1 MPVAAPSAAR
11 EVPSHAEPLTELEQ
25 RYLTAIDHQFRS
37 LQRIVSLRGEAGEGA
52 TAGPACS
59 QAGHEVLLQR
69 LERRL
74 ELWGSRLGQE
84 RYRRNFPRMLRDLQA
99 RLRRLEAE
107 VAAPA
112 PAVVEAPR
120 AEGQTL
126 PDSDSAERVCKRGSP
141 PAVPTPPPDGVTQ
154 LAPANDDCAAAAILV
169 AGTVSGETLTA
180 TTDGST
186 TCGGSG
192 PDVWFRYVAV
202 ADGLVQFD
210 TVGSDYDTVLS
221 LHSGCPGTT
230 DNQLECND
238 DWFGLQSRVVHAMTV
253 GQEVLVRVGGCCGG
267 DTGNFQLNAGA
278 VGGISGTVSDASTGL
293 PLDGVDMRLSDAL
306 GYWVMGDQTN
316 GDGAYEFPGVGA
328 GTYYVSTR
336 YTEDYV
342 DELYDDFVCQPG
354 CDEELGTPIIVVAG
368 ETTGG
373 IDLELR
379 RGGRIV
385 GEVTGEPDGRP
396 LGGSRLEL
404 YGESGDWVDSTTANP
419 AGEYR
424 FDGLAPG
431 IYFVRTDNY
440 SSDYLDELYDDIPCP
455 GWCDPTLGTPI
466 VVDYETISHA
476 DLSLSLGGSISGQVT
491 AAASGRPLDG
501 ALATVYDD
509 AGGYVE
515 DGYASSSG
523 TYVVRGLQG
532 GTYFVQVERSDY
544 LSELYDD
551 VPCPGYCDP
560 LGGTPVAVSI
570 GTDTTGVDFE
580 LDREGAFTGTVVE
593 AAGGEPISG
602 AEVDAWN
609 SAGEWLGYGGQ
620 VDPAGVYSVTGLAA
634 GTYFA
639 TTQNDDGY
647 LDELYDDLPCAFGLC
662 LVGGGTPIAV
672 ATGLTTE
679 GINFVLDTGG
689 AIAGTVSD
697 IVTGDGLD
705 VELRVWTPGPGDV
718 ATADT
723 DGFGG
728 YFVSGLPTGSYTIRT
743 SGWSGWTDELYDD
756 IPCEWGCEP
765 AVGTP
770 VAVTSG
776 ATTSA
781 IDFALCGRPH
791 LSVSFPPSADPD
803 SWIDGCFVRI
813 NGVAA
818 PAAAGCPAIDRIE
831 WEWGDD
837 SGGSGA
843 FPAEHTYARGVTLP
857 VVRVSAVDIYGHT
870 TWVDAELNVW
880 DCLPPGT
887 CGHPEGRA
895 LIGLTFDHT
904 ATVQACTQISV
915 GPDFH
920 LVQPGDLTLAAG
932 EVIEFRNGVTIHDQ
946 CRLAVSHTLTPPP

>member
-1 MPVAAPSAAR
+1 MKSRPVLGPISLVLLWVAMPVAAPSAAR

-37 LQRIVSLRGEAGEGA
+37 LQRIVSLRGESGEGA

-354 CDEELGTPIIVVAG
+354 CDEELGTPIMRSLASRTVGPWAG
-368 ETTGG
+368 AAWSSTAKAATGSTRRPRTRRENTGSTGWPQESTSSAPTTTPATISTSSTTTFPVRDGA
-373 IDLELR
+373 IR
-379 RGGRIV
+379 
-385 GEVTGEPDGRP
+385 PWGRP
-396 LGGSRLEL
+396 S
-404 YGESGDWVDSTTANP
+404 WSTMK
-419 AGEYR
+419 
-424 FDGLAPG
+424 
-431 IYFVRTDNY
+431 
-440 SSDYLDELYDDIPCP
+440 
-455 GWCDPTLGTPI
+455 
-466 VVDYETISHA
+466 
-476 DLSLSLGGSISGQVT
+476 
-491 AAASGRPLDG
+491 
-501 ALATVYDD
+501 
-509 AGGYVE
+509 
-515 DGYASSSG
+515 
-523 TYVVRGLQG
+523 
-532 GTYFVQVERSDY
+532 
-544 LSELYDD
+544 
-551 VPCPGYCDP
+551 
-560 LGGTPVAVSI
+560 
-570 GTDTTGVDFE
+570 
-580 LDREGAFTGTVVE
+580 
-593 AAGGEPISG
+593 
-602 AEVDAWN
+602 
-609 SAGEWLGYGGQ
+609 
-620 VDPAGVYSVTGLAA
+620 
-634 GTYFA
+634 
-639 TTQNDDGY
+639 
-647 LDELYDDLPCAFGLC
+647 
-662 LVGGGTPIAV
+662 
-672 ATGLTTE
+672 
-679 GINFVLDTGG
+679 
-689 AIAGTVSD
+689 
-697 IVTGDGLD
+697 
-705 VELRVWTPGPGDV
+705 
-718 ATADT
+718 
-723 DGFGG
+723 
-728 YFVSGLPTGSYTIRT
+728 
-743 SGWSGWTDELYDD
+743 
-756 IPCEWGCEP
+756 
-765 AVGTP
+765 
-770 VAVTSG
+770 
-776 ATTSA
+776 
-781 IDFALCGRPH
+781 
-791 LSVSFPPSADPD
+791 PSATP
-803 SWIDGCFVRI
+803 
-813 NGVAA
+813 
-818 PAAAGCPAIDRIE
+818 
-831 WEWGDD
+831 
-837 SGGSGA
+837 
-843 FPAEHTYARGVTLP
+843 
-857 VVRVSAVDIYGHT
+857 
-870 TWVDAELNVW
+870 
-880 DCLPPGT
+880 T
-887 CGHPEGRA
+887 CRSP
-895 LIGLTFDHT
+895 
-904 ATVQACTQISV
+904 SV
-915 GPDFH
+915 GRSP
-920 LVQPGDLTLAAG
+920 A
-932 EVIEFRNGVTIHDQ
+932 R
-946 CRLAVSHTLTPPP
+946 